1 MFYLL
6 TYLLTYL
13 TLVWG
18 ESMKNSNVVALWVV
32 VSFNLPDEF
41 VDNARISCL
50 ERWLR
55 PYNFLTGNKL
65 TDVCLIS
72 IQFSNKVYSKGF
84 ATKINVAMSHL
95 HSLSKSLLF
104 NCTLA
109 ATLYKYHHLWTV
121 AVICCLQRNKLLQ
134 QKTKSNEAK
143 QHYNSSVTF
152 WKPLTR

>member
-50 ERWLR
+50 ERRLR

-84 ATKINVAMSHL
+84 ATKIIVAMSHL
-95 HSLSKSLLF
+95 HSLSKSLFGIPQLF
-104 NCTLA
+104 ITNDRC
-109 ATLYKYHHLWTV
+109 HHILSPKHGQ
-121 AVICCLQRNKLLQ
+121 A
-134 QKTKSNEAK
+134 
-143 QHYNSSVTF
+143 
-152 WKPLTR
+152 PL